1 MSDDDNTP
9 GARSI
14 ECHLGLDKWLAAT
27 LGGTPEQISL
37 AKSPDHLT
45 LVVSIIPLM
54 RLAGGKWAEL
64 VKDMP

>member
-1 MSDDDNTP
+1 MSTQ
-9 GARSI
+9 GAI
-14 ECHLGLDKWLAAT
+14 KPDELTCLIGLHEWLAAT
-27 LGGTPEQISL
+27 LGGTPDQIHL

-45 LVVSIIPLM
+45 LIVSIIPLM